1 MRTTTLLE
9 PAQSTRQRDWTHP
22 NDLRR
27 SVVRTPATRLQPDL
41 ILPTRHPHIAQLHA
55 EQSAIPRIGIEKEV
69 LKFDVAVGEGEGR
82 EVGELSRGRAE
93 NEEEEKGESQ
103 WSRKEQRLGG
113 EDARQ
118 RRAENRSGGS
128 R

>member
-55 EQSAIPRIGIEKEV
+55 QKSAVPRVSVEKEV
-69 LKFDVAVGEGEGR
+69 LKLDVVVGEGEGR
-82 EVGELSRGRAE
+82 EVGELSCVKSGKRRRRKRGEKSVKQERA
-93 NEEEEKGESQ
+93 SIR
-103 WSRKEQRLGG
+103 W
-113 EDARQ
+113 
-118 RRAENRSGGS
+118 RRRTAETS
-128 R
+128 